1 MRGTYLLI
9 TNREFSLCLLVRIR
23 KGLQFLDRLRLR
35 YRKTELDVSFGV
47 LVSRLYTVSPIP
59 VTVGSC
65 NIHKPLC
72 HPEEQPASRST
83 PYASQAQYPQ
93 RTDHIL
99 DSKQISKRPRIR
111 QLAKHT
117 ANEKGIARKNSLV
130 IPVLHEVANAILR
143 VARGVQ
149 GRHGDAVSDLED
161 LPVGWGS
168 RNRLA
173 ILAAN
178 DGDFEGLEH
187 LIVAT

>member
-1 MRGTYLLI
+1 MTYLLI
-9 TNREFSLCLLVRIR
+9 ANRELALCLLVRICE
-23 KGLQFLDRLRLR
+23 GLQFLDGLRLR
-35 YRKTELDVSFGV
+35 YRKAELDVAFGV
-47 LVSRLYTVSPIP
+47 LVSRLYTVSRIP
-59 VTVGSC
+59 VTVTNR
-65 NIHKPLC
+65 NIHKLSC

-83 PYASQAQYPQ
+83 PYAFQAQYPR
-93 RTDHIL
+93 RTGRIL
-99 DSKQISKRPRIR
+99 DSKQISNRPRIR

-130 IPVLHEVANAILR
+130 IPVLHEVANTILR

-149 GRHGDAVSDLED
+149 GRHGDAVSDFED

-187 LIVAT
+187 LVVAA

>member
-1 MRGTYLLI
+1 MTYLLI
-9 TNREFSLCLLVRIR
+9 ANRELALCLLVRIR

-35 YRKTELDVSFGV
+35 YRKAELDVSFGV
-47 LVSRLYTVSPIP
+47 LMSRLYTVSLIP
-59 VTVGSC
+59 VMVGSC

-72 HPEEQPASRST
+72 HLEEQPASRST
-83 PYASQAQYPQ
+83 PYAFQAQYP
-93 RTDHIL
+93 RKTGRIL
-99 DSKQISKRPRIR
+99 DSKQISKRPRIG
-111 QLAKHT
+111 QLAKHA
-117 ANEKGIARKNSLV
+117 ANEKRIARKNGLV

-149 GRHGDAVSDLED
+149 GRHGDAVSNLED

-173 ILAAN
+173 IFAAN

-187 LIVAT
+187 LVVAT